1 MQCFS
6 GHHQIRMMKSD
17 LAGQFAVL
25 SLIDAS
31 FAADVGFS
39 GLWSPI
45 TSFKGQIP
53 TAGHLLQVAIKAI
66 GQRVI

>member
-1 MQCFS
+1 MVGRLNTKGFDRALTMQCFS

-31 FAADVGFS
+31 FAADAGFS
-39 GLWSPI
+39 GL
-45 TSFKGQIP
+45 
-53 TAGHLLQVAIKAI
+53 
-66 GQRVI
+66 